1 MSLARR
7 NLFQNK
13 VRLLLSAAGVALS
26 VMLILILNGFL
37 SGVGVVLLTIA
48 ALAAVLPVRQIAS
61 LDQATVF
68 RI

>member
-26 VMLILILNGFL
+26 VILILVLNGFL
-37 SGVGVVLLTIA
+37 LDTNFREYCFRSHR
-48 ALAAVLPVRQIAS
+48 PV
-61 LDQATVF
+61 
-68 RI
+68 